1 MKYLLALLLSVGVMT
16 AQDNPLRP
24 MKKLVTSGNG
34 SVTLGQVVAGYS
46 NNFHVGIRPPR
57 RGTLTSVQEQVEQMR
72 NNVYPNPTTTG
83 VVNLHTE
90 NVKSAQV
97 ADVLGNIVYE
107 FENIA
112 DANAVMTFQIFN
124 RGIYFVKMTSSSGIN
139 HSSILIFQ

>member
-16 AQDNPLRP
+16 AQDNPLGP
-24 MKKLVTSGNG
+24 MKRLVVSGNG

-46 NNFHVGIRPPR
+46 NNFHIGIRPPR

-72 NNVYPNPTTTG
+72 NNIYPNPTTTG

-97 ADVLGNIVYE
+97 CDVLGNIVYE
-107 FENIA
+107 FQNIA

-124 RGIYFVKMTSSSGIN
+124 RGIYFVKMTSNSGVN
-139 HSSILIFQ
+139 HSNILIFQ

>member
-24 MKKLVTSGNG
+24 MKRLVTGGNG

-46 NNFHVGIRPPR
+46 NNFHIGIRPPR
-57 RGTLTSVQEQVEQMR
+57 RGTLTSVQEQIEQMR
-72 NNVYPNPTTTG
+72 NNIYPNPTTTG

-97 ADVLGNIVYE
+97 ANVLGNIVYE
-107 FENIA
+107 FQNIG
-112 DANAVMTFQIFN
+112 DANPVMTFQIFN
-124 RGIYFVKMTSSSGIN
+124 RGIYFVKMTSNTGIN
-139 HSSILIFQ
+139 HSNILIFQ

>member
-24 MKKLVTSGNG
+24 MKKLVTGGNS

-46 NNFHVGIRPPR
+46 NNFHIGIRPPR
-57 RGTLTSVQEQVEQMR
+57 RGSLVSVQEQIEQMQ
-72 NNVYPNPTTTG
+72 NNIYPNPTTTG

-97 ADVLGNIVYE
+97 CDILGHIVYE
-107 FENIA
+107 FQNIA

-124 RGIYFVKMTSSSGIN
+124 RGIYFVKMTSNSGVN
-139 HSSILIFQ
+139 HSTILIFQ

>member
-16 AQDNPLRP
+16 AQDNPLGP
-24 MKKLVTSGNG
+24 MKRLVVSGNG

-46 NNFHVGIRPPR
+46 NNFHIGIRPPR

-72 NNVYPNPTTTG
+72 NNIYPNPTTTG

-97 ADVLGNIVYE
+97 CDVLGNIVYE
-107 FENIA
+107 FQNIA

-124 RGIYFVKMTSSSGIN
+124 RGIYFVKMTSSSGVN
-139 HSSILIFQ
+139 HSNILIFQ